1 MNQFFSQ
8 FARVTV
14 ILLMLFTQSAMIEHA
29 IEHSEIDHAE
39 QCSACISADN
49 LSADVRDAMSF
60 SAVSF
65 TLSETYFESQSF
77 LQAKINARL
86 SRAPPHLFIV

>member
-1 MNQFFSQ
+1 MNHFFSQ
-8 FARVTV
+8 FARMTV

-29 IEHSEIDHAE
+29 IEHSENDHVE

-49 LSADVRDAMSF
+49 LSADVGDVTSF
-60 SAVSF
+60 SAVSY
-65 TLSETYFESQSF
+65 TLSEIYFESQSF

-86 SRAPPHLFIV
+86 SRAPPHLFTV